1 MRLTTASEMQE
12 MDRQTIESCGIPG
25 KVLMENAGCGAA
37 AVLLQHFSDLK
48 SRRIGIA
55 AGRGNN
61 GGDGFRVA
69 ELLVRNGFDT
79 EVCLI
84 GKKTDVSGDAA
95 TCMNDAEA
103 GGMKVAEITDES
115 DIDKLSEKLM
125 FAGII
130 VDAMFG
136 TGLKGEV
143 TGLPAMIIDRV
154 NSSEAE
160 VIAVDIPS
168 GVNASTGEESEHTV
182 QADYTITFGC
192 LKVGHVVMPGRLSCG
207 DVNVVNIGFSPEVI
221 DSVTP
226 FANTLSTVEAAQHI
240 PCRAYNAHKGST
252 GRVFV
257 IAGSVGMT
265 GAAALVS
272 RAAMLAGAGVVTVG
286 CPRSL
291 NDVLEIKLTE
301 VMTFPLP
308 EVRKK
313 RCLSMR
319 ALGLLRKQV
328 QKADVV
334 AIGPGLGTYYET
346 KELVRRFISEYNG
359 RIVLDADGINAF
371 EGDMESLRSA
381 PCEIVITPHAGEL
394 AKLTGI
400 SIGDIIADPFK
411 ASQKASEATG
421 KIVLLKGSPT
431 VISDP
436 SGTIWINSTGN
447 EGMATAGMGDVLTG
461 TISGLAAQELDLY
474 YAAILGAYVHG
485 LAGEIVSEKKGIHS
499 VMAVDVLESLPDAL
513 LEILNENNTMKKS
526 GEYVEN

>member
-1 MRLTTASEMQE
+1 MKVLTADQMGYV
-12 MDRQTIESCGIPG
+12 DRTTIERGVPGIE
-25 KVLMENAGCGAA
+25 LMRNAGS
-37 AVLLQHFSDLK
+37 AVYEFIAETLGI
-48 SRRIGIA
+48 SRKAGIVVL

-79 EVCLI
+79 EVYLV

-95 TCMNDAEA
+95 VCMKDAEA
-103 GGMKVAEITDES
+103 GGMKVTEITGEN
-115 DIDKLSEKLM
+115 DIDRLSEKLM
-125 FAGII
+125 FVGII
-130 VDAMFG
+130 VDALFG
-136 TGLKGEV
+136 TGLKGEI
-143 TGLPAMIIDRV
+143 TGLSAAIIDSV

-168 GVNASTGEESEHTV
+168 GVNASTGEKSVHTM

-192 LKVGHVVMPGRLSCG
+192 LKVGHLGMPGRLACG

-226 FANTLSTVEAAQHI
+226 FANTLSTAEAAQHI

-252 GRVFV
+252 GHVFV
-257 IAGSVGMT
+257 IAGSVGMS

-291 NDVLEIKLTE
+291 NDILEIKLTE

-319 ALGLLRKQV
+319 ALGLLRKSV

-334 AIGPGLGTYYET
+334 TVGPGLGTYYET

-436 SGTIWINSTGN
+436 SGTTWINSTGN

-461 TISGLAAQELDLY
+461 TISGLAAQKLDLY
-474 YAAILGAYVHG
+474 NAAILGAYVHG
-485 LAGEIVSEKKGIHS
+485 LAGEIVSEKKGIHG
-499 VMAVDVLESLPDAL
+499 VMAGDVLESLPDAL